1 MESPTYLIVRD
12 NDLARLEE
20 AVNDRL
26 VEGYSLAGQ
35 LFAVTPAQGGVL
47 YVQPL
52 VLEFDEEDDEDDDED
67 EESEQ
72 DIARAESSGRGP
84 AR

>member
-20 AVNDRL
+20 AVNDRIE
-26 VEGYSLAGQ
+26 EGYSLAGQ

-52 VLEFDEEDDEDDDED
+52 VLELEEVEAEDEDDDADED
-67 EESEQ
+67 VGDQAVTESVGT
-72 DIARAESSGRGP
+72 RR
-84 AR
+84 R

>member
-12 NDLARLEE
+12 NDLARLEV
-20 AVNDRL
+20 AVNDRIE
-26 VEGYSLAGQ
+26 EGYSLAGQ

-52 VLEFDEEDDEDDDED
+52 VLEFDEDDDE
-67 EESEQ
+67 EEDADDQ
-72 DIARAESSGRGP
+72 LAEPVGGGR
-84 AR
+84 R

>member
-20 AVNDRL
+20 AVNDRIE
-26 VEGYSLAGQ
+26 EGYSLAGQ

-52 VLEFDEEDDEDDDED
+52 VLELEEVEDEEDDDAEEDVSDQAVT
-67 EESEQ
+67 ESVGT
-72 DIARAESSGRGP
+72 RR
-84 AR
+84 R

>member
-20 AVNDRL
+20 AVNDRIE
-26 VEGYSLAGQ
+26 EGYSLAGQ

-52 VLEFDEEDDEDDDED
+52 VLELEEVEDEEDEDAEED
-67 EESEQ
+67 VSDQAVTESVGT
-72 DIARAESSGRGP
+72 RR
-84 AR
+84 R